1 MAIGSAGALGAPAPA
16 APAAPS
22 TSSRPSPHPVDGR
35 RQGLRRRRRRPNTL
49 PYALIAPAVAALV
62 VMLGY
67 PLLRLGILSLQKF
80 GLRQQFGQP
89 PDWVGLD
96 NYHRILTDSY
106 FWDVLWR
113 TVTFAM
119 VNVALTIGLG
129 LLVALLMRTV
139 GRGMRLLVGIGLML
153 AWAMPALTATVVWQW
168 LFDTQ
173 YGLVNWAFT
182 KVGIGDYQ
190 GHSWLS
196 EPISFFMVATI
207 IVVWMGIPF
216 VAFTLFAAMSQI
228 PKEIEEA
235 ACIDGAGPWQRFRDV
250 TLSMIK
256 PVLLI
261 LTALSVLWD
270 FRVFTQIYVLQRAGG
285 INRETNL
292 LGVYAYRISIGENRF
307 DVGAAI
313 AVVMVLITLL
323 LTLVYLRQMV
333 RQEEM

>member
-1 MAIGSAGALGAPAPA
+1 MAIGTAGAPGAPASTGTFG
-16 APAAPS
+16 PS
-22 TSSRPSPHPVDGR
+22 ASSRPSPHAADGR
-35 RQGLRRRRRRPNTL
+35 RRTHRRRRRPNAL
-49 PYALIAPAVAALV
+49 PYVLIAPAVAALV

-67 PLLRLGILSLQKF
+67 PLFRLVVLSLQKF
-80 GLRQQFGQP
+80 GLRQQFGAP
-89 PDWVGLD
+89 PEWVGAD
-96 NYHRILTDSY
+96 NYRRILTDSY

-113 TVTFAM
+113 TVTFAL

-129 LLVALLMRTV
+129 LLIALLMRSL
-139 GRGMRLLVGIGLML
+139 GRAMRLVVSIGLML

-173 YGLVNWAFT
+173 YGLVNWMFT
-182 KVGIGDYQ
+182 TLGVGDYR

-216 VAFTLFAAMSQI
+216 VAFTLFAAMTQI

-235 ACIDGAGPWQRFRDV
+235 ACIDGAGPFQRFRDV

-313 AVVMVLITLL
+313 AIVMVAITLL

-333 RQEEM
+333 RQEEL